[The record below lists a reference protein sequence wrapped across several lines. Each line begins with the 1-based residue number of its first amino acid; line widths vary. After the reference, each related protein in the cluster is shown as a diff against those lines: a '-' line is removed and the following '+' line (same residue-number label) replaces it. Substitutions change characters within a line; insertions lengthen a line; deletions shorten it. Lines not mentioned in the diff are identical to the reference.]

1 MSFRKT
7 GAQNERPFCP
17 ESLSNTKTFS
27 KAVFMLIF
35 LTAPS
40 LGPTTEI
47 DSGSIVIHQNHLCH
61 QLTLTSRSELTKPC
75 LEANLADLKWRLLP
89 G

>member
-7 GAQNERPFCP
+7 GVQDDRPFCP
-17 ESLSNTKTFS
+17 APLSNTKTFS
-27 KAVFMLIF
+27 KAVLMLIF

-47 DSGSIVIHQNHLCH
+47 DSGSIVIHQNHLGH
-61 QLTLTSRSELTKPC
+61 
-75 LEANLADLKWRLLP
+75 
-89 G
+89 